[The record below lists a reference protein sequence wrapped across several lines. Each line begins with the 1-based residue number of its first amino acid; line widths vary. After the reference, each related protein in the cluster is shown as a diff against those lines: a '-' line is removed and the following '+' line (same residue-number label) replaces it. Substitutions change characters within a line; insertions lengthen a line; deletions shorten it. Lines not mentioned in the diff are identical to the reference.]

1 MCGLFVGTVS
11 CSYLRSRL
19 SWCFPWTFESE
30 TILQR
35 SCGLREQTFGVR
47 AKGATSS
54 HPLLAGTP
62 RVSGG
67 LGVPAK
73 NHLQPDSMRKMSR
86 KTAAVRLQ
94 GGPTQP
100 PFSLTL
106 ASPPPAVVSQRP
118 PGHPALPPPPAPP
131 PQESPQTAA
140 KYLHRFFP
148 SLRRG
153 KRPLAASPSLPP
165 QASEIPEIPDR
176 GRRLS
181 APL

>member
-1 MCGLFVGTVS
+1 MKHLTSTEAPAPLKRWQTRYVWTGTVS

-94 GGPTQP
+94 GGPTQSMADAATLMVCFLHDGGLDGVIAHLQLHHDIKP
-100 PFSLTL
+100 ELTPL
-106 ASPPPAVVSQRP
+106 C
-118 PGHPALPPPPAPP
+118 L
-131 PQESPQTAA
+131 
-140 KYLHRFFP
+140 LFP
-148 SLRRG
+148 
-153 KRPLAASPSLPP
+153 
-165 QASEIPEIPDR
+165 
-176 GRRLS
+176 
-181 APL
+181 